1 MTMGIK
7 NSQSAIEQKKR
18 KRTTLTYIVGVFFL
32 FISIYLNLA
41 IGSSKIQFH
50 DILSYFTGHIESE
63 QTFLIHNVRM
73 PRMLAGLVIGG
84 ALGIAGLLM
93 QAITRNPLASPQ
105 IFGVNAGASFVIVLI
120 TVLIPSLGSYST
132 ILAIIGAFFGGFTV
146 YTLSG
151 STKSITPVKLALAGM
166 AIHLFF
172 SSMTQGIILLNEDS
186 NDTVMF
192 WLVGSLAGIKWNQ
205 IMMIL
210 PCIVIAVIVTIFMG
224 RQLTIMELGDDIAR
238 SLGQR
243 TEIVRMII
251 GLLVIVLA
259 GMSVSIAGPIGF
271 VGLIVPHI
279 VKRYVSKNY
288 LVMLPLTFIF
298 GADLLLISDVLCRL
312 ITYPFESPVG
322 IVTSFVGAFYFL
334 FITVRGVNRV

>member
-1 MTMGIK
+1 
-7 NSQSAIEQKKR
+7 
-18 KRTTLTYIVGVFFL
+18 
-32 FISIYLNLA
+32 
-41 IGSSKIQFH
+41 
-50 DILSYFTGHIESE
+50 
-63 QTFLIHNVRM
+63 
-73 PRMLAGLVIGG
+73 
-84 ALGIAGLLM
+84 
-93 QAITRNPLASPQ
+93 
-105 IFGVNAGASFVIVLI
+105 
-120 TVLIPSLGSYST
+120 
-132 ILAIIGAFFGGFTV
+132 
-146 YTLSG
+146 
-151 STKSITPVKLALAGM
+151 M

-172 SSMTQGIILLNEDS
+172 SSMTQGIIILNEDS

-192 WLVGSLAGIKWNQ
+192 WLVGSLAGIKWSQ
-205 IMMIL
+205 IMMIV
-210 PCIVIAVIVTIFMG
+210 PCLAIAVIVTIFMG

-238 SLGQR
+238 GLGQR
-243 TEIVRMII
+243 THIVRMII

-288 LVMLPLTFIF
+288 LVMIPLTFIF

>member
-1 MTMGIK
+1 M
-7 NSQSAIEQKKR
+7 
-18 KRTTLTYIVGVFFL
+18 
-32 FISIYLNLA
+32 
-41 IGSSKIQFH
+41 
-50 DILSYFTGHIESE
+50 
-63 QTFLIHNVRM
+63 
-73 PRMLAGLVIGG
+73 
-84 ALGIAGLLM
+84 
-93 QAITRNPLASPQ
+93 
-105 IFGVNAGASFVIVLI
+105 
-120 TVLIPSLGSYST
+120 
-132 ILAIIGAFFGGFTV
+132 
-146 YTLSG
+146 
-151 STKSITPVKLALAGM
+151 KLALAGM

-288 LVMLPLTFIF
+288 LVMLLSRLFWCRFI
-298 GADLLLISDVLCRL
+298 ANI
-312 ITYPFESPVG
+312 
-322 IVTSFVGAFYFL
+322 
-334 FITVRGVNRV
+334 